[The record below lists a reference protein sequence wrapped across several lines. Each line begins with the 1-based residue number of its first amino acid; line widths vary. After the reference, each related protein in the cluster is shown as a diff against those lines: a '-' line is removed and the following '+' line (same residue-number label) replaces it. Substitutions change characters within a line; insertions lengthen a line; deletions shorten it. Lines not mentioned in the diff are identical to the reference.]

1 MGELSKEEIS
11 KINKILDE
19 LSTHEYA
26 YIFAEPVD
34 HEGLGL
40 TDYLTIVKK
49 PMDLSTV
56 RVSLNLMNRKT
67 YKRMHIVM

>member
-11 KINKILDE
+11 KLNKILDE

-56 RVSLNLMNRKT
+56 RVRFFLIFRGILRK
-67 YKRMHIVM
+67 MHIVM